1 MKNKEVGGEREK
13 TSRVCDQA
21 VVPPRPPL
29 APYPFQRR
37 HDPRGRRPFCAHL
50 VTHLVTTTMQA
61 LRTSVTVNRGQA
73 LASTARVARQG
84 RANLVCRA
92 KVRIRVFRR
101 VRRYDQVT
109 GTDTFVTRWRGVLI
123 AARSGER
130 LGSKHGCNAHVATF
144 CGEYGGVF
152 PWMCIVMCQCLS
164 NWRNMPAA
172 GRRDDGTTLA
182 HSLCST
188 SSTPSDSV
196 RGRGNCLRQR
206 PCEHCAGQG

>member
-1 MKNKEVGGEREK
+1 
-13 TSRVCDQA
+13 
-21 VVPPRPPL
+21 
-29 APYPFQRR
+29 
-37 HDPRGRRPFCAHL
+37 
-50 VTHLVTTTMQA
+50 MQA

-92 KVRIRVFRR
+92 KVRIRVFCR

-130 LGSKHGCNAHVATF
+130 LGSKHCCYAHVATF
-144 CGEYGGVF
+144 CGEYGRVL

-164 NWRNMPAA
+164 RWRNMPAA
-172 GRRDDGTTLA
+172 GDRRDDAGSLA
-182 HSLCST
+182 HSLTHALCST